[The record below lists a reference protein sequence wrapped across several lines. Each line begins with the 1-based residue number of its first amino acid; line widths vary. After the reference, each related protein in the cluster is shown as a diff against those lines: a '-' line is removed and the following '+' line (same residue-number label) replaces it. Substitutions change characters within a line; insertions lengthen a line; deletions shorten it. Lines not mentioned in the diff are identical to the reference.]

1 MKFIFPV
8 ILFFMFSVSSAQK
21 KQFMLVGTYT
31 SGKSTGIHVYSFNSK
46 SGTSQLVD
54 SIKTSN
60 PSYLA
65 ISPSK
70 KFVYA
75 VNEDAEKGVG
85 GKVTA
90 FSFNKQ
96 TGRLV
101 QLNQQRSM
109 GDHPCYISVD
119 KTGKWVFVG
128 NYSSGTAAVLPVR
141 KDGSLGEAVNVLQHE
156 GSGVNKER
164 QEGPHV
170 HATVLSP
177 DNRTLFVTD
186 LGIDKIMLYSFNEKN
201 GSLRP
206 KTIPAVKLADG
217 SGPRHLDF
225 HPNGK
230 WAYLVQEMAGTI
242 TAFSYKNG
250 SLHAFQTISTLPAGF
265 SQSFSS
271 ADIHVSPDGKF
282 LYASNRDSVNDIVIY
297 KIEPSTGRLRLT
309 GHQST
314 LGKTPRNFSF
324 DPTGTFLLVAN
335 QRSDDIIIFRR
346 NAQSGLL
353 RDTGKRIDI
362 GNPVCIKWIE

>member
-1 MKFIFPV
+1 
-8 ILFFMFSVSSAQK
+8 
-21 KQFMLVGTYT
+21 
-31 SGKSTGIHVYSFNSK
+31 
-46 SGTSQLVD
+46 
-54 SIKTSN
+54 
-60 PSYLA
+60 
-65 ISPSK
+65 
-70 KFVYA
+70 
-75 VNEDAEKGVG
+75 
-85 GKVTA
+85 
-90 FSFNKQ
+90 
-96 TGRLV
+96 
-101 QLNQQRSM
+101 
-109 GDHPCYISVD
+109 
-119 KTGKWVFVG
+119 
-128 NYSSGTAAVLPVR
+128 
-141 KDGSLGEAVNVLQHE
+141 
-156 GSGVNKER
+156 
-164 QEGPHV
+164 
-170 HATVLSP
+170 
-177 DNRTLFVTD
+177 
-186 LGIDKIMLYSFNEKN
+186 
-201 GSLRP
+201 
-206 KTIPAVKLADG
+206 
-217 SGPRHLDF
+217 
-225 HPNGK
+225 
-230 WAYLVQEMAGTI
+230 MAGTI